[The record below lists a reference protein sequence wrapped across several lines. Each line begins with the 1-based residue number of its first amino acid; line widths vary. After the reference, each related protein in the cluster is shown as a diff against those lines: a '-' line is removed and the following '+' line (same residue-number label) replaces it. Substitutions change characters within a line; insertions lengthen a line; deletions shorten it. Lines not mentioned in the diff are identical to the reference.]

1 MGVVLWWRSISP
13 ALQMTNLSWALLA
26 FFLLKKNPC
35 MILNKVSTPAALNT
49 ESDATVPKYN
59 RFDTPRRV
67 FFYINAV
74 DGRNISGVWAILRP
88 LHCCPCAPYRPLHL
102 FISWLSTF
110 VAAIACA
117 ALLGLSTSW
126 VRCSPMLAE
135 PESGVCSL
143 YVVERNSNFYC
154 LLMRISSLC
163 SLVAVKQ
170 IWEYL

>member
-13 ALQMTNLSWALLA
+13 ALEMTNLSWAPLA
-26 FFLLKKNPC
+26 FFLLKKNPS
-35 MILNKVSTPAALNT
+35 MILNKVSTPAALDT

-117 ALLGLSTSW
+117 ALLGLACPPAGSGA
-126 VRCSPMLAE
+126 VPCS
-135 PESGVCSL
+135 
-143 YVVERNSNFYC
+143 RNQNRGCVHYT
-154 LLMRISSLC
+154 
-163 SLVAVKQ
+163 
-170 IWEYL
+170 